1 MEQAKRLRRRRHD
14 EELKR
19 RVLIECAA
27 PGASVARVALAHSL
41 NANLVHKWRRQAD
54 PAATATKLETFVPV
68 TVAPARPAAGVS
80 ESIQLELRRGTLSV
94 RVNWPLSAAS
104 SCAAWLREIWR

>member
-1 MEQAKRLRRRRHD
+1 MEQAKRMRRRRHD

-19 RVLIECAA
+19 RVLSECAA
-27 PGASVARVALAHSL
+27 PDASVARVALAHSL
-41 NANLVHKWRRQAD
+41 NANLVHKWRRQAGA
-54 PAATATKLETFVPV
+54 AATATKLETFVPV
-68 TVAPARPAAGVS
+68 TVTPAPGAGVA
-80 ESIQLELRRGTLSV
+80 ESIQLELQRGAVSV